1 MPPTRSTK
9 ATKAAVSADA
19 LEDTQ
24 FSLDGPGQQV
34 DGQTD
39 NEPPKKRR
47 KKAPAKNKKV
57 KKEADDSASAPIDAK
72 ATPDENSATQ
82 TEIENTSKEEQ
93 PLPTKI
99 PKKDSSRGTKRTY
112 TDAESEELKQKKR
125 EKTRAK
131 QKSKKEKAKT
141 VQCSKEAECLHLHPA
156 SESTNES
163 SSIGLQPPDLQINY
177 LKDQQKRALPL
188 LSDLEFE
195 SLPLEKSW
203 LLDVSDKPLRAHL
216 GAWLETGAVPGMQE
230 AVKETPD
237 TVGAPVAL
245 VISSSALRA
254 VDLCREVKRLIN
266 DPKESGEI
274 TKLFARHFKLPDH
287 ANHLKETKV
296 SIGVGT
302 PDRIFKLLT
311 HDKDE
316 PLKLDRLK
324 FLILDVTWLD
334 SKGFNLTEL
343 PEPVVKTALWKSLL
357 GFPKMLERLQS
368 GKTKIV
374 LF

>member
-9 ATKAAVSADA
+9 AAKAAVSADA

-57 KKEADDSASAPIDAK
+57 KKEADDSASAPIDTK

-82 TEIENTSKEEQ
+82 TKIENTSKEEQ

-141 VQCSKEAECLHLHPA
+141 VQCSKEAE
-156 SESTNES
+156 
-163 SSIGLQPPDLQINY
+163 
-177 LKDQQKRALPL
+177 
-188 LSDLEFE
+188 
-195 SLPLEKSW
+195 
-203 LLDVSDKPLRAHL
+203 VS
-216 GAWLETGAVPGMQE
+216 
-230 AVKETPD
+230 
-237 TVGAPVAL
+237 
-245 VISSSALRA
+245 
-254 VDLCREVKRLIN
+254 
-266 DPKESGEI
+266 
-274 TKLFARHFKLPDH
+274 F
-287 ANHLKETKV
+287 
-296 SIGVGT
+296 
-302 PDRIFKLLT
+302 
-311 HDKDE
+311 
-316 PLKLDRLK
+316 
-324 FLILDVTWLD
+324 
-334 SKGFNLTEL
+334 
-343 PEPVVKTALWKSLL
+343 
-357 GFPKMLERLQS
+357 
-368 GKTKIV
+368 
-374 LF
+374 